1 MAKHWSCREGS
12 AMRVEALKKQ
22 GRVMRAGA
30 TKLCI
35 EVVPV
40 ALALNSAPSNGQAAW
55 IICQHCVSFPC
66 PCYS

>member
-1 MAKHWSCREGS
+1 
-12 AMRVEALKKQ
+12 MRVGPLNKQ
-22 GRVMRAGA
+22 GWVMRAVA
-30 TKLCI
+30 VNLCI